1 MHIVSISRGSQSL
14 GIEFAKHLSGKLG
27 YELISREDLLEEAT
41 RQRIPVGKLETAI
54 VKPHIYSQRLAVEL
68 EHYKALA
75 TSILCEKAL
84 DHDIV
89 YHGRTGHL
97 LLPGVDNILKIR
109 VVSDMEHRIATVM
122 DQLRLPRKKAK
133 QYIDAV
139 EEDRRKWVKKFYNVD
154 WDVFTLYD
162 LVVNLSQINAAN
174 AASATCTMAQLPE
187 FQSTPASVAALKDLL
202 LASRARLILA
212 RNEKTRDA
220 NVKIMAVKGVVNVTY
235 SFQQAE
241 IAEAIMEAL
250 KELTEAKRVVC
261 TEAQTNV
268 LWIQEAFD
276 PDERG
281 YDQVLSLA
289 KTWDAAVEILKMMP
303 GDEFKR
309 YPVSEEI
316 AQKGLDSW
324 RQTGIIDER
333 DEYDTRDPED
343 VSKIYERLINDGRA
357 GGKRIIEGTQQNLLN
372 AIDRSGKYRLIVF
385 DNMFLGKG
393 TEARTRMI
401 QEWSNALSD
410 SLKTPVVSLGE
421 IQAKYRFGASQAV
434 RMIIAGLLAV
444 AVLFTVFQFDDTI
457 MEFLLREGTFSR
469 ILATTCILVFIPVFA
484 YIYST
489 ATGLFLRMI
498 KLD

>member
-122 DQLRLPRKKAK
+122 EQLRLPRNKAK

-162 LVVNLSQINAAN
+162 LVFNLGQIGAAN
-174 AASATCTMAQLPE
+174 AAAAACSMAQLPE

-202 LASRARLILA
+202 LASQARLMLA
-212 RNEKTRDA
+212 RNEKTRDVS
-220 NVKIMAVKGVVNVTY
+220 VKIMAVKGVVNVTY
-235 SFQQAE
+235 SFQQADK
-241 IAEAIMEAL
+241 AAAIMEAL
-250 KELTEAKRVVC
+250 QELTEARQVVC

-268 LWIQEAFD
+268 LWIQEAFQA
-276 PDERG
+276 DEQG
-281 YDQVLSLA
+281 YDQILSLA
-289 KTWDAAVEILKMMP
+289 KTWDAAVEILKMVP

-316 AQKGLDSW
+316 ARKGLETW
-324 RQTGIIDER
+324 RQTGIIDDR
-333 DEYDTRDPED
+333 DEYDAKDPED
-343 VSKIYERLINDGRA
+343 VSRIYERLISDGRA
-357 GGKRIIEGTQQNLLN
+357 GGKRIVEGTRQNLLN
-372 AIDRSGKYRLIVF
+372 AIDRHH
-385 DNMFLGKG
+385 
-393 TEARTRMI
+393 
-401 QEWSNALSD
+401 
-410 SLKTPVVSLGE
+410 
-421 IQAKYRFGASQAV
+421 
-434 RMIIAGLLAV
+434 
-444 AVLFTVFQFDDTI
+444 
-457 MEFLLREGTFSR
+457 LR
-469 ILATTCILVFIPVFA
+469 
-484 YIYST
+484 
-489 ATGLFLRMI
+489 
-498 KLD
+498 

>member
-97 LLPGVDNILKIR
+97 LLPGVDNIFKIR

-122 DQLRLPRKKAK
+122 DQFNLPRRKAK
-133 QYIDAV
+133 QYIEAV
-139 EEDRRKWVKKFYNVD
+139 EEDRRKWVRKFYNVD

-162 LVVNLSQINAAN
+162 MVVNLTQISAAN
-174 AASATCTMAQLPE
+174 AASAACAMAQLPE
-187 FQSTPASVAALKDLL
+187 FQSTPASVAALRDLL

-212 RNEKTRDA
+212 RNEKTRDV
-220 NVKIMAVKGVVNVTY
+220 NVKIMAVRGVVNVTY

-241 IAEAIMEAL
+241 KAAAIMEAL
-250 KELTEAKRVVC
+250 QELTEARQVVC

-276 PDERG
+276 PDRND
-281 YDQVLSLA
+281 YDQVVSLA
-289 KTWDAAVEILKMMP
+289 KTWDAAVEIVKMVP

-316 AQKGLDSW
+316 AKRGLESW

-333 DEYDTRDPED
+333 DDYEAKDPED
-343 VSKIYERLINDGRA
+343 VAKIYERLIHDGRA
-357 GGKRIIEGTQQNLLN
+357 GGKRVIEGTQQNLLN

-385 DNMFLGKG
+385 DNMFLNKAA
-393 TEARTRMI
+393 EARKRMT
-401 QEWSNALSD
+401 QEWSNAVSD
-410 SLKTPVVSLGE
+410 SVKTPVISLSE
-421 IQAKYRFGASQAV
+421 IQAKYRFGAKQAV
-434 RMIIAGLLAV
+434 RMIVSGLLA
-444 AVLFTVFQFDDTI
+444 AIVLFAVFQYDDAI
-457 MEFLLREGTFSR
+457 LKFLLHEGTPRR
-469 ILATTCILVFIPVFA
+469 ILATACVLVFIPVFA